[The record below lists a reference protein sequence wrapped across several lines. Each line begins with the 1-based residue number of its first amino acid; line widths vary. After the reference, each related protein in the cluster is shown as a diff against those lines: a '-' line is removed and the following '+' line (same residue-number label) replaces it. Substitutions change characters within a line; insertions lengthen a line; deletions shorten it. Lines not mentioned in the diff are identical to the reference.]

1 MRVGVISDTH
11 GVVPA
16 TIDEVF
22 AGVDR
27 IIHAGDIGRDSVLV
41 KLEAIAPVVAV
52 HGNMDSGDLQWRYPD
67 VANVRLAGH
76 RVLVGHIL
84 ERLLAAGVPEGV
96 DVVITGHT
104 HCARVERV
112 DGVLYVNPGTV
123 GARGRDGQG
132 PTVALLSLGGGE
144 PAAAIVELA

>member
-1 MRVGVISDTH
+1 MRVGIISDTH

-16 TIDEVF
+16 AVDEVF

-41 KLEAIAPVVAV
+41 KLEAIAPVIAV
-52 HGNMDSGDLQWRYPD
+52 HGNMDSGDLEWRYPD
-67 VANVRLAGH
+67 VANVRLEGH
-76 RVLVGHIL
+76 RVLVGHIA
-84 ERLLAAGVPEGV
+84 ERLLAGGVPEGV

-112 DGVLYVNPGTV
+112 EGVLYVNPGAAGV
-123 GARGRDGQG
+123 QGRDGRG
-132 PTVALLSLGGGE
+132 ATAALLDLGGE
-144 PAAAIVELA
+144 ESEATIVELA

>member
-11 GVVPA
+11 GVVPTA
-16 TIDEVF
+16 IDEVF

-27 IIHAGDIGRDSVLV
+27 IIHAGDIGHDSVLV

-52 HGNMDSGDLQWRYPD
+52 HGNMDSGDLEWRYPD
-67 VANVRLAGH
+67 VANVRLAGN

-96 DVVITGHT
+96 GVVITGHT

-112 DGVLYVNPGTV
+112 DGVLYVNPGAAGTH
-123 GARGRDGQG
+123 GRDGRG
-132 PTVALLSLGGGE
+132 ATMALLDLGGGE
-144 PAAAIVELA
+144 PTATIVEL

>member
-16 TIDEVF
+16 SVDEVF

-52 HGNMDSGDLQWRYPD
+52 HGNMDSGDLEWRYPD
-67 VANVRLAGH
+67 RANVRLEGH
-76 RVLVGHIL
+76 RVLVVHII

-104 HCARVERV
+104 HCARVERI
-112 DGVLYVNPGTV
+112 DGVLYVNPGSAGTH
-123 GARGRDGQG
+123 GRDGRG
-132 PTVALLSLGGGE
+132 ATVALLDLGGEE
-144 PAAAIVELA
+144 PTATIVELG